1 MIKKEIIYVN
11 LQKISTTLV
20 FSKGGVSE
28 LVPGSCFKDLVGNYI
43 ESTNVC
49 KVKLNGK
56 TQTFLNDFKA

>member
-28 LVPGSCFKDLVGNYI
+28 LVPGSCFKDLVGN
-43 ESTNVC
+43 T
-49 KVKLNGK
+49 LN
-56 TQTFLNDFKA
+56 QQMFARLNLTERLRLS